1 MHNTNSWLLVTY
13 PPMQQSSNVA
23 DNDSLVEVNGTELAE
38 SDAYVLVEIH
48 LYE

>member
-1 MHNTNSWLLVTY
+1 
-13 PPMQQSSNVA
+13 MQQSSNVA

-48 LYE
+48 LHE